1 MFFYFIT
8 YFYDK
13 IKFFVKIRAKKRLD
27 LEITLNLI
35 MAALKNDKGENMT
48 YLEKIN
54 SPQDVKKLEIGE
66 MKELAGEI
74 RAAVLNRDSTVGGH
88 VGPNL
93 GIVEATIA
101 LHYVFNSPKDK
112 IVFDVSHQ
120 CYPHKLL
127 TGRREG
133 FLSAEGMFKISGYT
147 NPDESEH
154 DFFKVGH
161 TSTSVSLACGLAKAR
176 DLKGERHNV
185 IAVIG
190 DGSLSGGEA
199 LEGLSNAAVL
209 GGNIIIVIND
219 NEMSIAENHGGLYTN
234 LRYLR
239 ETKGMAECNMF
250 KALGFDYRYVEDG
263 NSVQDL
269 IEIFKQVKDTS
280 HPTVIHIHTL
290 KGKGYAPAEEN
301 KEKWH
306 WNVPFDIDSGAAKVD
321 FSGENYNDITYDYL
335 AEKISKDKKV
345 VVVNAGTPGAVG
357 LNAERRAKLGDNF
370 VDVGIAEEHAV
381 AFSSALAKGGC
392 KPVYMVLSSFVQRTY
407 DQLSQDLAINNS
419 PAVILVSWAG
429 ISGADVTHL
438 GCFDIAMISN
448 IPNIVYLA
456 PSSKEEYLAM
466 LDWGIEQNEHPVVI
480 RVPSAVCHAPVPV
493 DKDYSELNR
502 YQKIAEGSKAAL
514 IAAGSF
520 LPLGLKVADRLKEQG
535 IVPTV
540 VNPRYLSGTDAQMLE
555 ELKNGHSVVVTL
567 EDGIVNGGFG
577 EKIASYYGNS
587 NMKVLNFGAKKQFTD
602 RVPLDELY
610 QRNRLTVEQI
620 VEDILQN
627 L

>member
-1 MFFYFIT
+1 
-8 YFYDK
+8 
-13 IKFFVKIRAKKRLD
+13 
-27 LEITLNLI
+27 
-35 MAALKNDKGENMT
+35 MT
-48 YLEKIN
+48 YLENIN
-54 SPQDVKKLEIGE
+54 SPLDVKKLGIGE
-66 MKELAGEI
+66 MKELAAEI
-74 RAAVLNRDSTVGGH
+74 RTAVLNRDSTVGGH

-101 LHYVFNSPKDK
+101 LHYVFDSPKDK

-127 TGRREG
+127 TGRKEG
-133 FLSAEGMFKISGYT
+133 FLSAEGMQKISGYT

-176 DLKGERHNV
+176 DLKGEKHNV

-209 GGNIIIVIND
+209 GSNIIVVVND

-239 ETKGMAECNMF
+239 ETKGMAECNLF
-250 KALGFDYRYVEDG
+250 KALGFDYRYVENG
-263 NSVQDL
+263 NSPEEL
-269 IEIFKQVKDTS
+269 IDVLTQVKDTPR
-280 HPTVIHIHTL
+280 PTVVHIHTL

-306 WNVPFDIDSGAAKVD
+306 WNVPFDIDSGKAKID
-321 FSGENYNDITYDYL
+321 MSGENYNDITYDFL
-335 AEKISKDKKV
+335 ADKISKDKTV

-381 AFSSALAKGGC
+381 AFSSALARGGC

-456 PSSKEEYLAM
+456 PASKEEYLAM

-480 RVPSAVCHAPVPV
+480 RVPSSVTAAPAAA
-493 DKDYSELNR
+493 DKDYGVLNR
-502 YQKIAEGSKAAL
+502 YQKIAEGSRVAV

-520 LPLGLKVADRLKEQG
+520 LPLGMQAAARLKERG
-535 IVPTV
+535 VEPTV
-540 VNPRYLSGTDAQMLE
+540 INPRYLSGIDKEMLE
-555 ELKNGHSVVVTL
+555 ELKAGHSVVVTL

-577 EKIASYYGNS
+577 EKIASHYGNS
-587 NMKVLNFGAKKQFTD
+587 AMKVLNFGAEKRFTD
-602 RVPLDELY
+602 RVPTEELY
-610 QRNRLTVEQI
+610 KSNRLTPEQI
-620 VEDILQN
+620 AEDVLSV

>member
-1 MFFYFIT
+1 
-8 YFYDK
+8 
-13 IKFFVKIRAKKRLD
+13 
-27 LEITLNLI
+27 
-35 MAALKNDKGENMT
+35 MT
-48 YLEKIN
+48 YLENIN
-54 SPQDVKKLEIGE
+54 SPRDVKKLGIGE
-66 MKELAGEI
+66 MKELAAEI

-101 LHYVFNSPKDK
+101 LHYVFDSPKDK

-127 TGRREG
+127 TGRKEG
-133 FLSAEGMFKISGYT
+133 FLSAEGMQKISGYT

-176 DLKGERHNV
+176 DLKGEKHNV

-209 GGNIIIVIND
+209 GSNIIVVVND

-239 ETKGMAECNMF
+239 ETKGMAECNLF
-250 KALGFDYRYVEDG
+250 KALGFDYRYVENG
-263 NSVQDL
+263 NSPEEL
-269 IEIFKQVKDTS
+269 IDVLTQVKDTPR
-280 HPTVIHIHTL
+280 PTVVHIHTL

-306 WNVPFDIDSGAAKVD
+306 WNVPFDIDSGKAKID
-321 FSGENYNDITYDYL
+321 MSGENYNDITYDFL
-335 AEKISKDKKV
+335 ADKISKDKTV

-381 AFSSALAKGGC
+381 AFSSALARGGC

-456 PSSKEEYLAM
+456 PASKEEYLAM

-480 RVPSAVCHAPVPV
+480 RVPSSVTAAPAAA
-493 DKDYSELNR
+493 DKDYGVLNR
-502 YQKIAEGSKAAL
+502 YQKIAEGSRVAV

-520 LPLGLKVADRLKEQG
+520 LPLGMQAAARLKERG
-535 IVPTV
+535 VEPTV
-540 VNPRYLSGTDAQMLE
+540 INPRYLSGIDKEMLE
-555 ELKNGHSVVVTL
+555 ELKAGHSVVVTL

-587 NMKVLNFGAKKQFTD
+587 AMKVLNFGAEKRFTD
-602 RVPLDELY
+602 RVPTEELY
-610 QRNRLTVEQI
+610 KSNRLTPEQI
-620 VEDILQN
+620 AEDVLSV